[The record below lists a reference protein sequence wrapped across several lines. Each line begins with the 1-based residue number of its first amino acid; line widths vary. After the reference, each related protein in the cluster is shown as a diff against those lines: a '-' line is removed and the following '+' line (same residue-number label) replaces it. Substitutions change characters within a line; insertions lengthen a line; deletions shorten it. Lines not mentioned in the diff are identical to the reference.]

1 MMLFLFLKN
10 YIFWDLENRKEKI
23 FTLILLNYLNIWAK
37 CQTIT
42 KYNLLTNIKKTV
54 ILYKKGGRGME
65 KIFEVSEE
73 KALEL
78 GKYLKNKREELGFTS
93 NYIENKTGIDKADLS
108 RIENGKKKKINP
120 FYLKELSKILK
131 INQLELFNLAGFIDD
146 IYLQNNL
153 DIKSLKEIKLVK
165 VPLFAS
171 VSAGLGCEMVAEPI
185 DYITIP
191 EEYGDIISIIV
202 KGDSMEDTI
211 IDGAIIIVRRDLL
224 PEVGEIGVFLT
235 NDTEYPDGLVK
246 RLRIKKDKYIL
257 ESDNKKY
264 KDILLENNEI
274 RACGK
279 VINILNN
286 TNRREKDSLL
296 VSIEKLNAVE
306 REMIEKL
313 IKNLAR
319 KK

>member
-1 MMLFLFLKN
+1 
-10 YIFWDLENRKEKI
+10 
-23 FTLILLNYLNIWAK
+23 
-37 CQTIT
+37 
-42 KYNLLTNIKKTV
+42 LTNIKIIV

-65 KIFEVSEE
+65 KIFEVSEK

-78 GKYLKNKREELGFTS
+78 GKFLKNKREELGYTS
-93 NYIENKTGIDKADLS
+93 NYMENKTGIDKADLS

-120 FYLKELSKILK
+120 LYLKELSKVLK
-131 INQLELFNLAGFIDD
+131 INQIELFNLAGFIDD

-153 DIKSLKEIKLVK
+153 DIKSLKQIKLVK

-171 VSAGLGCEMVAEPI
+171 VSAGLGCEIVAEPV

-211 IDGAIIIVRRDLL
+211 IDGAIIVVRRDLL

-246 RLRIKKDKYIL
+246 RLRHKNGKYVL

-264 KDILLENNEI
+264 KDIEI
-274 RACGK
+274 KDSDITTCGK

-296 VSIEKLNAVE
+296 VSIEKLNVEE

>member
-1 MMLFLFLKN
+1 
-10 YIFWDLENRKEKI
+10 
-23 FTLILLNYLNIWAK
+23 
-37 CQTIT
+37 
-42 KYNLLTNIKKTV
+42 
-54 ILYKKGGRGME
+54 ME
-65 KIFEVSEE
+65 KIFELSEE

-78 GKYLKNKREELGFTS
+78 GKLLKNKREKLGYTS
-93 NYIENKTGIDKADLS
+93 SYIETRTGIDKADLS

-120 FYLKELSKILK
+120 IYLKELSNILE

-146 IYLQNNL
+146 IYLKNNL
-153 DIKSLKEIKLVK
+153 DITTLKPVKLIE
-165 VPLFAS
+165 VPLFAN
-171 VSAGLGCEMVAEPI
+171 VSAGLGCEAISDPV
-185 DYITIP
+185 DYIMIP
-191 EEYGDIISIIV
+191 EEHGDIISIIV

-211 IDGAIIIVRRDLL
+211 FDGAIVIVRRDLF

-246 RLRIKKDKYIL
+246 RLRNKNGKYIL

-264 KDILLENNEI
+264 KDIVLKNDEV
-274 RACGK
+274 RTCGK

-286 TNRREKDSLL
+286 TSRREKDPIITSL
-296 VSIEKLNAVE
+296 EKLDAEE

-319 KK
+319 KNK